1 MKLEE
6 IQRQV
11 KDGSL
16 RIRKMTPE
24 ERRRYPV
31 AAAPSKPRRK

>member
-6 IQRQV
+6 IQSQL

-16 RIRKMTPE
+16 RIRKMTSA
-24 ERRRYPV
+24 ERKRYP
-31 AAAPSKPRRK
+31 PKPARAGNR